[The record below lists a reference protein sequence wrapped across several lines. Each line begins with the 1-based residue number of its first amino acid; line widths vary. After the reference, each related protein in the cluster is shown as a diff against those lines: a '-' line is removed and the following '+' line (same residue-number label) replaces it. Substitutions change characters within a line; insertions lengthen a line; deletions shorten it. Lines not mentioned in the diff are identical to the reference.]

1 MDFKPTSKEAAI
13 PTTRM
18 MIDSFVTGEIIIPES
33 VRYSHSEGAILTIA
47 LQDTSR
53 MDRPVIEISK
63 LGMELSYLGTSTIPF
78 ALSYQ
83 PAQLDSETK
92 EWYTLHVCIKSKKD
106 GQPVCFNHRVI
117 RAIDDLGLPR
127 KNMKI
132 QLVQARR
139 RKTGQPTIRK
149 MKSNVKSE

>member
-1 MDFKPTSKEAAI
+1 
-13 PTTRM
+13 

-33 VRYSHSEGAILTIA
+33 VRYSHSEGGAILTIA

-53 MDRPVIEISK
+53 IDRPAIEISK
-63 LGMELSYLGTSTIPF
+63 LGMELSYLGTSSIPF

-83 PAQLDSETK
+83 PAQLDSETN
-92 EWYTLHVCIKSKKD
+92 EWYTLRVRIESKKD
-106 GQPVCFNHRVI
+106 GQPLCFNHRVT

-132 QLVQARR
+132 QLVQARK
-139 RKTGQPTIRK
+139 RKTVQPSTIRQ
-149 MKSNVKSE
+149 MRSNVKSE